1 MDYPI
6 RLLPKTNY
14 KSITA
19 GLEEKCL
26 IRHFIANN
34 EQGIVDDLGF
44 LKDYVIASGGEKQLP
59 DLSTSLFG
67 VFTDNDIVFNVINT
81 SLNEYCEPNH
91 NSNPPVFEEDFII
104 ADNRSYWSI
113 LVDKINNQPVE
124 YDGVN
129 FKATCFV
136 KHTPTISNFWH
147 FSIIWFIDS
156 EGKYWDAGD
165 NTISNS
171 IRRKLKK
178 ETRDFLKLFA
188 KQVILS
194 DSIIEEEFYCS

>member
-1 MDYPI
+1 MVYPI

-14 KSITA
+14 KSITT

-26 IRHFIANN
+26 IRHFVANN
-34 EQGIVDDLGF
+34 EQGVVDDLGL

-67 VFTDNDIVFNVINT
+67 VFTDYDIVFNVVNT

-91 NSNPPVFEEDFII
+91 NSNTPIFEEDFII
-104 ADNRSYWSI
+104 AENRSYWSI
-113 LVDKINNQPVE
+113 LVDKIDNQPVE
-124 YDGVN
+124 YDGID
-129 FKATCFV
+129 FKATCSV

-147 FSIIWFIDS
+147 FSIIWFINS
-156 EGKYWDAGD
+156 EDKYWDAGD

-171 IRRKLKK
+171 TKRKLKK

-188 KQVILS
+188 KQEILS
-194 DSIIEEEFYCS
+194 DSIIEEEHYFS

>member
-1 MDYPI
+1 MVYPI

-14 KSITA
+14 KSITT

-26 IRHFIANN
+26 IRHFVVNN
-34 EQGIVDDLGF
+34 EQGVVDDLGL

-67 VFTDNDIVFNVINT
+67 VFTDNDIAFNIVNT

-91 NSNPPVFEEDFII
+91 NSRTPIFEEDFII
-104 ADNRSYWSI
+104 AENRSYWSI
-113 LVDKINNQPVE
+113 LLDKIDNQPVE
-124 YDGVN
+124 YDGID

-147 FSIIWFIDS
+147 FSIIWFINS
-156 EGKYWDAGD
+156 EDKYWDAGD

-171 IRRKLKK
+171 TRRKLKK

-188 KQVILS
+188 KQEILS
-194 DSIIEEEFYCS
+194 DAIIEEQHYCS